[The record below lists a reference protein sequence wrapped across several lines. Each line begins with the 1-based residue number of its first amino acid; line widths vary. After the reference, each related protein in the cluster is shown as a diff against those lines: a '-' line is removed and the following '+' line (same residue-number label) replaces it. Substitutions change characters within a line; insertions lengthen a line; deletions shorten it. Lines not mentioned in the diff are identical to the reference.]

1 MKQYR
6 IGIIGTENY
15 QAKQFTEFF
24 NKAGSDGKF
33 AFPDCHVTLVWG
45 HYPEENEKVV
55 KEWGADKVASGIEE
69 MVENVDAVMVT
80 ARDGKFHAEFVRP
93 FIEKGISAFIDKPI
107 TTDTK
112 EAEEL
117 IALAKQKGVPLCGG
131 SSLRHATQVRE
142 LKVAKAEAV
151 DFRGGI
157 VSAPLSFYNDY
168 SGFWFYSSHLAET
181 CMEIFGYN
189 PKSVIA
195 TENNQSVYAIVNYDG
210 FSVNCNFVND
220 SYKSYAGAVY
230 SKEKTVIKEIS
241 LDDIFLRECEEF
253 VNMIRTGEM
262 KRSYEDLIKPVYL
275 LSAIKESYESGGK
288 KVDIEK

>member
-15 QAKQFTEFF
+15 HAKQFTEFF
-24 NKAGSDGKF
+24 NKVDSDGKL

-45 HYPEENEKVV
+45 HYPKESESVV
-55 KEWGADKVASGIEE
+55 TEWGADKVASGIEE

-93 FIEKGISAFIDKPI
+93 FIEKGIPAFIDKPI

-117 IALAKQKGVPLCGG
+117 IALAKEKGVPLCGG
-131 SSLRHATQVRE
+131 SSLRHSKQIAE
-142 LKVAKAEAV
+142 LKKAKEEATL
-151 DFRGGI
+151 FRGGF
-157 VSAPLSFYNDY
+157 VSAPLSFENEY
-168 SGFWFYSSHLAET
+168 SGFWFYSSHLVEM
-181 CMEIFGYN
+181 CLEIFGYN
-189 PKSVIA
+189 PKSVVA
-195 TENNQSVYAIVNYDG
+195 TENNQSVYATVNYDG

-220 SYKSYAGAVY
+220 SYKSYAGAVF
-230 SKEKTVIKEIS
+230 SKEKTDMKEVS

-253 VNMIRTGEM
+253 VNMVRTGAM
-262 KRSYEDLIKPVYL
+262 LRSYEDLIKPVYL
-275 LSAIKESYESGGK
+275 IDAIKKSYESGK
-288 KVDIEK
+288 RVEIDK